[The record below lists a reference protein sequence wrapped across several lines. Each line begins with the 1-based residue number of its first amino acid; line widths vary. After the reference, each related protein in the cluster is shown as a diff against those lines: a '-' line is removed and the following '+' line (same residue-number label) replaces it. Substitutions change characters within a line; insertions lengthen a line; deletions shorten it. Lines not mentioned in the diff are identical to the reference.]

1 LSILIEAGFF
11 VNKPAVSEGADE
23 PKYCKFPPVSL
34 SYVNMNMMLFQ
45 KKLCNTLQNG
55 LPIVARPFAHI
66 AEQLGCDE
74 AAAIAETKNLI
85 AIGVIRRISAAINY
99 RILGRVSALV
109 AGHVEEQKLDS
120 VVAAVNRLEGVSHN
134 YLRDHFYNL
143 WFTLQSDSESRA
155 ASILA
160 GLCADAAAMFH
171 WLPAIRTF
179 KLDVRFDA
187 ESEGMSLLPC
197 EDMPVT
203 TVNPEDAV
211 VCLSDEE
218 KTIVAKLQQNLEIV
232 PEPFDSEEIR
242 IIQNLIGN
250 GVIRRIAAVVNYREL
265 GFFANAMFVCV
276 VEDQRVEEVGRRL
289 AASNN
294 VSHCYQRK
302 TFSGWPYTLFGMM
315 HGKSMGQLEQ
325 VAAKFCSQEK
335 ITQSAL
341 LKTVR
346 EFKKKPVRI

>member
-1 LSILIEAGFF
+1 
-11 VNKPAVSEGADE
+11 
-23 PKYCKFPPVSL
+23 
-34 SYVNMNMMLFQ
+34 MNMLLFQ
-45 KKLCNTLQNG
+45 KKLCNALQNG

-85 AIGVIRRISAAINY
+85 TIGVIRRISAAINY

-143 WFTLQSDSESRA
+143 WFTLQSDSESQA

-160 GLCADAAAMFH
+160 GLSADAATAFH

-187 ESEGMSLLPC
+187 ESDGTSLLPC
-197 EDMPVT
+197 EEMPAT
-203 TVNPEDAV
+203 AESKESTV
-211 VCLSDEE
+211 VCLREDE
-218 KTIVAKLQQNLEIV
+218 KAIITQLQKNMKIV
-232 PEPFDSEEIR
+232 PEPFALTQNSAENLP
-242 IIQNLIGN
+242 IIQNLIDK

-276 VEDQRVEEVGRRL
+276 VEDQRVEEVGGRL

-302 TFSGWPYTLFGMM
+302 TFQGWPYTLFGMM
-315 HGKSMGQLEQ
+315 HGKSMEQLEQ
-325 VAAKFCSQEK
+325 VAAAFCSQEK
-335 ITQSAL
+335 ITQFAL

-346 EFKKKPVRI
+346 EFKKKPVSI